1 MKAQRNGVLQR
12 FKIKRLRSRLMLI
25 ICLMVILPNIVI
37 VLFASGSAQDQLKDK
52 MEDTTQSSVTL
63 LNKLIDTMVQM
74 QVSNINQLANQITS
88 ADIDQRSIQARK
100 LINDYKAQHPEVE
113 LVLLGNDHG
122 AWMES
127 PDPGKQDFDP
137 RTGAWYTLAKKY
149 PSQAMVG
156 DPSVS
161 FTTQNYVLTVS
172 KALPDG
178 QGVINISVSIAEID
192 KIVKNIHLG
201 NNGYIYLM
209 DRNNLMMSHP
219 LFKTGEKAKGDQ
231 LNAMKSQREGFI
243 SYMNT
248 DTDVLQHGYYATNS
262 ITSFKIVG
270 VLPDSEY
277 KEATAPIFYTAL
289 AVLVI
294 SVAIV
299 LVLLFFIIR
308 GMTRPIEQMN
318 RSAIRVSEGYL
329 DEQVWTKRS
338 DEIGTL
344 ASNYN
349 GMVAS
354 LRRMVLEMGDTSS
367 QLAAS
372 SEELTASTE
381 MNAKSVEQVSNLVSN
396 SSEGAQIQALAT
408 EETARTIEE
417 MTRGIQK
424 IAESAGTIV
433 DSSSRTEGDVQAGS
447 QKIRQVSAQMDTI
460 LNSTKES
467 AELMEQLHD
476 HSANIAA
483 MSTAISEISKQ
494 TNLLSLN
501 AAIEAARA
509 GEHGRGF
516 AVVADEVRKLAD
528 QSNTTADD
536 IQQTIVKMTELIS
549 SAFDVMRNKVQTDVN
564 QGLDVT
570 NEALEA
576 FVNIEQ
582 SAKQISDQV
591 QDISAVTEQMSASSQ
606 EVSAAMHEVAG
617 ISRQTMESF
626 GSVNAASQE
635 QLASMQEITSS
646 AAGLSRMAADMQ
658 LIIDR
663 FKLDKQ

>member
-1 MKAQRNGVLQR
+1 MKDQRKGVWQK
-12 FKIKRLRSRLMLI
+12 FMIKRLRSRLMLI
-25 ICLMVILPNIVI
+25 ICLMVIIPNIVI
-37 VLFASGSAQDQLKDK
+37 ALFATNSAKSQLQNK

-74 QVSNINQLANQITS
+74 EVSNVNQLANQITS
-88 ADIDQRSIQARK
+88 EDIDQHSVKARK
-100 LINDYKAQHPEVE
+100 LINDYKAQHPEIEV
-113 LVLLGNDHG
+113 VSIGNDNG
-122 AWMES
+122 AWMKS
-127 PDPGKQDFDP
+127 PDPGQEEFDP
-137 RTGAWYTLAKKY
+137 RTRAWYTLAKKY
-149 PSQAMVG
+149 PSQAMVA

-161 FTTQNYVLTVS
+161 FSTHKYVLTIS
-172 KALPDG
+172 KTLPDRL
-178 QGVINISVSIAEID
+178 GVVNLSLSIAELD

-201 NNGYIYLM
+201 NKGYLYLM
-209 DRNNLMMSHP
+209 DRNNIMLSHP
-219 LFKTGEKAKGDQ
+219 LLKTGEKAKGAQ
-231 LNAMKSQREGFI
+231 LEVMGRQREGFLE
-243 SYMNT
+243 YVNT
-248 DTDVLQHGYYATNS
+248 DTNVLQHAYYTTNS
-262 ITSFKIVG
+262 STAFKIVG

-277 KEATAPIFYTAL
+277 AKAVAPIFYTSVI
-289 AVLVI
+289 VLVI

-308 GMTRPIEQMN
+308 GITRPIEQLN
-318 RSAIRVSEGYL
+318 RSAIRVSEGHL
-329 DEQVWTKRS
+329 DEQVLTKRK

-344 ASNYN
+344 AGNYN

-354 LRRMVLEMGDTSS
+354 LRRMVIEMGDTSG

-372 SEELTASTE
+372 SEELNASTE
-381 MNAKSVEQVSNLVSN
+381 MNAKSVELVSNLVSE

-424 IAESAGTIV
+424 IAESAGMIV
-433 DSSSRTEGDVQAGS
+433 DSSGRTEEDVHAGS
-447 QKIRQVSAQMDTI
+447 RKIRQVSEQMDTI
-460 LNSTKES
+460 LHSTMES

-483 MSTAISEISKQ
+483 MSTAIAEISKQ

-528 QSNTTADD
+528 QSNITAAD
-536 IQQTIVKMTELIS
+536 IQQTIVKMTELIGN
-549 SAFDVMRNKVQTDVN
+549 AFDVMKNKVQADVN
-564 QGLDVT
+564 QGLGVT
-570 NEALEA
+570 AEALEA

-606 EVSAAMHEVAG
+606 EISAAIHEVAG
-617 ISRQTMESF
+617 ISRQTVDSF
-626 GSVNAASQE
+626 ERVNAASQE
-635 QLASMQEITSS
+635 QLASMEEITSS
-646 AAGLSRMAADMQ
+646 AAGLARMATDMQ
-658 LIIDR
+658 TMIDR
-663 FKLDKQ
+663 FKMEK